1 MTESLPKQPRKTAR
15 KSTLGTQVKATVK
28 VKAKAA
34 TAVSDARASATQ
46 PVKPGKPAA
55 ENIADAIFD
64 LVLRVPDSA
73 ESSLQNPAGRAHQI
87 SRAAARNASLISGSM
102 ALPPGFLGWLTVLP
116 ELYGVWK
123 IQSQMVADI
132 ASIYGKRSSLGREQ
146 MLYCL
151 FRHVSAQ
158 VFRDVVVRVGERV
171 VIRHA
176 SLKVLQSIAQQVGVK
191 VTQAVLSKSI
201 SRFVPLI
208 GAVGVGAY
216 AYFDTLQVAKNA
228 VELFERDMIIEAEPP
243 EQSHPDAMPKPASE
257 PI

>member
-1 MTESLPKQPRKTAR
+1 MTDSLPAR
-15 KSTLGTQVKATVK
+15 KPAKRQKPKAQDVAAPGTEGTGK
-28 VKAKAA
+28 
-34 TAVSDARASATQ
+34 DAMA
-46 PVKPGKPAA
+46 
-55 ENIADAIFD
+55 NAIFD
-64 LVLRVPDSA
+64 LVLQVPSST
-73 ESSLQNPAGRAHQI
+73 ESSLQNPVARAKAV
-87 SRAAARNASLISGSM
+87 SRTAARNASLVSGSM

-123 IQSQMVADI
+123 LQAQMVSDI
-132 ASIYGKRSSLGREQ
+132 ASIYGKKGTLGREQ

-151 FRHVSAQ
+151 FKHVSAQ
-158 VFRDVVVRVGERV
+158 LFRDVVVRVGERV
-171 VIRHA
+171 VVRQT

-228 VELFERDMIIEAEPP
+228 VELFERDLIIEAEPVT
-243 EQSHPDAMPKPASE
+243 HKNGR
-257 PI
+257 